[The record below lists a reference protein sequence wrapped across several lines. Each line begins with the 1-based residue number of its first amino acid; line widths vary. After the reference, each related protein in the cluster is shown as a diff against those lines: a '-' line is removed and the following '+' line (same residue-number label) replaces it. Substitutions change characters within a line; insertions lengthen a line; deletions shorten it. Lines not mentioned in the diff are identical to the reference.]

1 MREADHTTDRATARH
16 DEPDDLTGQTTLE
29 RRVRVILG
37 QAGFVVDPTALAVD
51 GGLQIHRVSG
61 RGVLVSWISTA
72 NLPNGDITRYAGI
85 REAIHLALT
94 TILRRRGFTVAADP
108 DTGDLI
114 ISDAGD

>member
-1 MREADHTTDRATARH
+1 MREADDTTDLAATRH
-16 DEPDDLTGQTTLE
+16 DEPDVTCQTALE

-37 QAGFVVDPTALAVD
+37 RAGFVVDPADLAVD
-51 GGLQIHRVSG
+51 GGLQVHRAAG
-61 RGVLVSWISTA
+61 GDVLVSWISTA

-114 ISDAGD
+114 IGDSGG